1 LLNLRDGVASL
12 AQIAKAVEMS
22 VEELTRVWNGL
33 PLDDLKIAARLGLN
47 RQRVIDLRRTA
58 RQRLNKL
65 T

>member
-1 LLNLRDGVASL
+1 
-12 AQIAKAVEMS
+12 MS
-22 VEELTRVWNGL
+22 VDELTRVWNGL